1 MVTVKNKAEGKPNIM
16 EGRLVFSRRRQADKA
31 TLESR
36 LEAVEELAV

>member
-1 MVTVKNKAEGKPNIM
+1 MKSKAEAKANVM
-16 EGRLVFSRRRQADKA
+16 EGRLVFSRQRQADKA